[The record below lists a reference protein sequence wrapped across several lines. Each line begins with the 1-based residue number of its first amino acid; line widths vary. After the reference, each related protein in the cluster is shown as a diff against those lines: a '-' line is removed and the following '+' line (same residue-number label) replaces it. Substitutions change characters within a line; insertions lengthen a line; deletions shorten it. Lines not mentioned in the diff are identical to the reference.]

1 MGNMRRVKVSYWTVS
16 GEGSIFIPPE
26 KKVKKLIFW
35 SFKGV
40 SKWKIIAIIQLS
52 LSRHGL

>member
-1 MGNMRRVKVSYWTVS
+1 MENMRRVKVSYWTVS

-26 KKVKKLIFW
+26 KKLKLIFW